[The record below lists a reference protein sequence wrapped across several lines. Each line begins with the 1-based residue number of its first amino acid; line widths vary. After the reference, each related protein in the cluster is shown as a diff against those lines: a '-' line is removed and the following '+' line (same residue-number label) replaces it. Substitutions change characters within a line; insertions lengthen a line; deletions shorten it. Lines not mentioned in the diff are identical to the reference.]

1 MRVHT
6 DQGTCFEGEVFKEFC
21 RRLHI
26 HKSRT
31 TAFHPQC
38 NGAVERLNRTL
49 MEMLKRK
56 AGHAPNTWDHHLST
70 IVAAYNRTPHSS
82 TSLTPYKLMYG
93 QEARLPVEAE
103 FGVPAPQVRTNHLV
117 DWMLKGAHDANAIA
131 RRVTNRVQL
140 RNKDAYD
147 AGVVDRKS
155 VV

>member
-1 MRVHT
+1 
-6 DQGTCFEGEVFKEFC
+6 
-21 RRLHI
+21 
-26 HKSRT
+26 
-31 TAFHPQC
+31 
-38 NGAVERLNRTL
+38 
-49 MEMLKRK
+49 
-56 AGHAPNTWDHHLST
+56 
-70 IVAAYNRTPHSS
+70 VAAYNRTPHSS

-147 AGVVDRKS
+147 AGVVTHIFKPGDLVRVADTVVPKGTSPKFHRIWSEPVVVESIRGVDVVIRDSKGKRKVVHHDRVAVTPLGTK
-155 VV
+155 